1 MAFSAGP
8 ISAYRRYWLPEAIV
22 LAVLIIVTILIF
34 TITDLD
40 ITSARW
46 FFHSGEKNP
55 WPVASQS
62 LWLLFYSSAPWITG
76 SLAIAGTT
84 ALIAGLLRK
93 DARKFRTHG
102 LFILLCVAIGP
113 GLIVNGILKDHW
125 GRARP
130 RQIIEFG
137 GKHQYTQPLLP
148 AGAHGKSFP
157 CGHCSVGYLYGAGWW
172 LWRRRYPKIA
182 ALSLVTGLAL
192 GTLLGFGRLAAGGH
206 FLSDNLW
213 SGLIALG
220 VAHVL
225 YYYVLRIPAREDS
238 VSTLY
243 PLIEKDRRYKI
254 AAISGA
260 AFLGTGILI
269 GGIVAS
275 PHFIDLTHR
284 TYLDNYRIKPETID
298 IRADRVD
305 VELVLTDEKT
315 GEVRCSGY
323 VHGFGLPSNTVR
335 ALWDYWE
342 QPTPTLQIRIIQR
355 GWFPDIDGIVR
366 IELPRKDLK
375 KIIVRLNR
383 GDIIVTR
390 EGLHAAKKRSF
401 PVLDLKTNEGKIEPQ
416 TE

>member
-1 MAFSAGP
+1 MSA
-8 ISAYRRYWLPEAIV
+8 
-22 LAVLIIVTILIF
+22 LAVATIILFAV
-34 TITDLD
+34 TDLD
-40 ITSARW
+40 IISARW
-46 FFHSGEKNP
+46 FYHPGQNNP
-55 WPVASQS
+55 WPVAWQPV
-62 LWLLFYSSAPWITG
+62 WLFFYNSAPWVTG
-76 SLAIAGTT
+76 SLAVAGTT

-93 DARKFRTHG
+93 EARKFRTYG

-130 RQIIEFG
+130 RQIVEFG
-137 GKHQYTQPLLP
+137 GKHQYTQPLVP

-172 LWRRRYPKIA
+172 LWRRRSRLIA
-182 ALSLVTGLAL
+182 GLSLLAGLLL

-243 PLIEKDRRYKI
+243 PLIEKDRRYRI

-269 GGIVAS
+269 GGVVAS
-275 PHFIDLTHR
+275 PHFDDLSYR
-284 TYLDNYRIKPETID
+284 VPLDAYTTRPETIE
-298 IRADRVD
+298 IRAGRID
-305 VELVLTDEKT
+305 VELILTRELAD
-315 GEVRCSGY
+315 EVRSSGY
-323 VHGFGLPSNTVR
+323 VHGFGLPTNTLKG
-335 ALWDYWE
+335 LWEYRE
-342 QPTPTLQIRIIQR
+342 QPVPTLFFTVVQR
-355 GWFPDIDGIVR
+355 GWFPDIDGIAM
-366 IELPRKDLK
+366 IELPRS
-375 KIIVRLNR
+375 RLEEDRRPRRAGKYHRYRRSGSWSNGCGPAGAR
-383 GDIIVTR
+383 SGDQER
-390 EGLHAAKKRSF
+390 KR
-401 PVLDLKTNEGKIEPQ
+401 PARVN
-416 TE
+416 